1 MSELEI
7 NIQTFHTVVDASV
20 EFWFLF
26 LVPKAFLASVAKG
39 MCLLGMVLGPAHLT
53 S

>member
-1 MSELEI
+1 MNEVRTFLLFDIMSELKI
-7 NIQTFHTVVDASV
+7 NIQTFHTVVNVSV

-26 LVPKAFLASVAKG
+26 LGPEAFLASAAK
-39 MCLLGMVLGPAHLT
+39 V